1 MSLSEVKWGVT
12 WRDYCPCSF
21 FQILLWHQNLQTGGP
36 RTFLSHPR
44 SIIALPKLFL
54 GRFGRSQA
62 WEHLSVTVWLHRNC
76 VENVEVLTSMELGW
90 GDGQLIRFACQV
102 AQKVSILIKCI
113 NILHRSSNYE
123 IRFKD
128 NPPPQIMH
136 FYVFLAPNF
145 KVIVLIPTEFS
156 VVTEDRNLFMQLI
169 NASWDSY
176 IITGLQTTCIQ
187 ELARLLW
194 IISFKT
200 EQPLKQAE
208 NLITQLHKS
217 MVQSHLELLW
227 ALLIP
232 QSQKIQNITG
242 KDHEQCDKHIQN
254 YTVQNSILKI
264 FKSWKD
270 FWKYG
275 TFNK

>member
-1 MSLSEVKWGVT
+1 MSLSEVKWGVI

-21 FQILLWHQNLQTGGP
+21 FQILLWHQNLKTGGP

-44 SIIALPKLFL
+44 SISSPKLFL
-54 GRFGRSQA
+54 GRFGRSQV
-62 WEHLSVTVWLHRNC
+62 WEHLSVTVWLHMDC
-76 VENVEVLTSMELGW
+76 VENVEAPTSMELGW
-90 GDGQLIRFACQV
+90 DRQLFRFACQV
-102 AQKVSILIKCI
+102 AQNVSILIKCI
-113 NILHRSSNYE
+113 KILHISSNYE

-136 FYVFLAPNF
+136 LYFLLAPDF

-208 NLITQLHKS
+208 NLIIRLHRS

-242 KDHEQCDKHIQN
+242 KYNDRHIQN

-264 FKSWKD
+264 FKNWKH